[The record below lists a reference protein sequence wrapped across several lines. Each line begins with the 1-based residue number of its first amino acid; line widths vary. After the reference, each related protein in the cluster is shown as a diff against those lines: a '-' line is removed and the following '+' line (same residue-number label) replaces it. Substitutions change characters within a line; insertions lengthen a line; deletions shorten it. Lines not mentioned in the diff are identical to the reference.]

1 MTPRTEKAPQTGE
14 VTQAGEVTQ
23 TGEVTQVGEVTQA
36 GGAAQTGQ
44 KHILASPAEG
54 KAIPLS
60 EVPDETFANEILGK
74 GMAILPTEGKIL
86 APFDGS
92 IDTVFDTKHAIGMTS
107 SEGVEILIHVGIN
120 TVELGGRFYQ
130 AHVAEGDSV
139 KKGQLLLTFD
149 IAAIQKEG
157 YDIATPLVV
166 TNSED
171 YESVTLL
178 KQGLTHPGE
187 GVLEVVGGE

>member
-1 MTPRTEKAPQTGE
+1 M
-14 VTQAGEVTQ
+14 
-23 TGEVTQVGEVTQA
+23 
-36 GGAAQTGQ
+36 
-44 KHILASPAEG
+44 
-54 KAIPLS
+54 
-60 EVPDETFANEILGK
+60 
-74 GMAILPTEGKIL
+74 
-86 APFDGS
+86 
-92 IDTVFDTKHAIGMTS
+92 
-107 SEGVEILIHVGIN
+107 
-120 TVELGGRFYQ
+120 
-130 AHVAEGDSV
+130 

-171 YESVTLL
+171 YESVNLL